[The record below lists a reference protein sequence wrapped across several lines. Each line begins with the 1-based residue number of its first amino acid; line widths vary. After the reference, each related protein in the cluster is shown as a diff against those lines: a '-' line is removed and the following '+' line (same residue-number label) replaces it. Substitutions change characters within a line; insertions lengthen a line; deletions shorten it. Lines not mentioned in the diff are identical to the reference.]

1 MAIKETRHPS
11 GMIDLSIVP
20 YSRVAT
26 ATIKRMCGIPM
37 NHHVLIVD
45 MGEDDGL

>member
-11 GMIDLSIVP
+11 GFIDLTIVP

-26 ATIKRMCGIPM
+26 DSEKRRFKIKEA
-37 NHHVLIVD
+37 HHVLIVD
-45 MGEDDGL
+45 MGE